1 MDVGADCD
9 DDGYILIGPH
19 PQSSVEGVYAIGD
32 VAKALNQI
40 AVGFGQAALAAAH
53 IHNAA
58 GRAGSRRSLDETFG
72 LVG

>member
-32 VAKALNQI
+32 VAKALNQM
-40 AVGFGQAALAAAH
+40 AV
-53 IHNAA
+53 
-58 GRAGSRRSLDETFG
+58 D
-72 LVG
+72 LVRQL